1 LINLSHLDGTGFVLN
16 ADLIELIE
24 AKPDTVITTTSG
36 KHFIVKES
44 LADVVSRIIDYQRTV
59 RQSPENRVLRAG
71 EPVEGGRQVDG

>member
-1 LINLSHLDGTGFVLN
+1 MINLSHLDGTGFVLN

>member
-1 LINLSHLDGTGFVLN
+1 MIYLSRLDGTGFVLN

-44 LADVVSRIIDYQRTV
+44 LADVVSRIIDYQRMV
-59 RQSPENRVLRAG
+59 RQTPESRVLG
-71 EPVEGGRQVDG
+71 VGGPVTGGRQVDG